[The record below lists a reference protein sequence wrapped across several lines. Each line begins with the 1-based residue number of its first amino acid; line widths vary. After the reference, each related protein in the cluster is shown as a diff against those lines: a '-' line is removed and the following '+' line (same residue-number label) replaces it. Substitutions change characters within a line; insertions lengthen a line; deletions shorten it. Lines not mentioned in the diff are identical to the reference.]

1 MQYLKNK
8 KGTSADVP
16 LVCQNIVAK
25 KAHFNQSTRLCIVV
39 AFVFLLSA
47 SVPKT
52 ASAGFFSFLLGG
64 TASAETAGS
73 THNSQTVPLPVP
85 AVGMGVPDLAAE
97 TISVSVK
104 NDALAPV
111 VGPVGTQA
119 DIETSDY
126 IENPETL
133 LYVVREG
140 ETLADIAGMFE
151 ISTKT
156 ILWANDLKAGQK
168 LTPGQT
174 LVILPVSGVLHT
186 VKKGDTLAKIA
197 SKYNVNRDIIGKWNG
212 IDTDSSLVVG
222 ADLLIPDGA
231 IAETSTKSSPVKKTV
246 AQKEVSGKKG
256 ASASPIVNSNL
267 PLLARGRTRLILG
280 YDGADLGGYFMRPVS
295 GGKRSQGL
303 HGQNAVDIAAP
314 RGTPIYAA
322 AAGVITASKN
332 SGFNGGLGNY
342 VSISHPN
349 GTRTYYGHM
358 LKTTVAEGQSVAKG
372 EQIGLIG
379 ATGLATG
386 NHVHF
391 AVIGAKNPLSDDP
404 NYGL

>member
-1 MQYLKNK
+1 MQYFKNK
-8 KGTSADVP
+8 KSTSAELSP
-16 LVCQNIVAK
+16 VCQNIVAK
-25 KAHFNQSTRLCIVV
+25 KAHFYQSAGLLVV
-39 AFVFLLSA
+39 VVFVCLLSVG
-47 SVPKT
+47 VPKT

-64 TASAETAGS
+64 TASAETS
-73 THNSQTVPLPVP
+73 SSLHNSQTVPLPAP
-85 AVGMGVPDLAAE
+85 SVGMGTDTMMDVV
-97 TISVSVK
+97 SVSPK
-104 NDALAPV
+104 NDAFAAV
-111 VGPVGTQA
+111 IGPVGTQA
-119 DIETSDY
+119 DIETSEY
-126 IENPETL
+126 VENPETL

-140 ETLADIAGMFE
+140 ETLADIAGMFD

-156 ILWANDLKAGQK
+156 IVWANDLKVGQK

-174 LVILPVSGVLHT
+174 LVILPVSGVMHT
-186 VKKGDTLAKIA
+186 VKKGDTVAKIA
-197 SKYNVNRDIIGKWNG
+197 SKYKVDSAVIRKWNG
-212 IDTDSSLVVG
+212 VDEDTSLVVG
-222 ADLLIPDGA
+222 DDLLIPDGA
-231 IAETSTKSSPVKKTV
+231 IAEQPAKTNNAKKSV
-246 AQKEVSGKKG
+246 AQKDFPAKK
-256 ASASPIVNSNL
+256 SSSNSPIVNSNL

-280 YDGADLGGYFMRPVS
+280 YDGADLGSYFMRPVS
-295 GGKRSQGL
+295 GGKRTQGL

-314 RGTPIYAA
+314 KGTPIYAA
-322 AAGVITASKN
+322 AAGVVTASKN

-342 VSISHPN
+342 VSITHAN

-358 LKTTVAEGQSVAKG
+358 LKTTVAEGQSVARG